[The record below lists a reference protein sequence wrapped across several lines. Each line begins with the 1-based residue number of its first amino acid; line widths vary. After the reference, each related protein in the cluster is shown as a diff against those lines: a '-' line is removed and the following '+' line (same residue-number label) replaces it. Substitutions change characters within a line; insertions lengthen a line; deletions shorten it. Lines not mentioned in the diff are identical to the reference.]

1 MMENKAYIKERV
13 AQAFRVNIED
23 IIIVKRLLGGLSHFT
38 YHIQLFNEDFTFRV
52 VGKGGNLF
60 VDRLLELENLKK
72 IEPLLLNTETV
83 YFDLETGEK
92 ASRFVDGIDLTEINA
107 NLYLEEIA
115 KVLKTLHESE
125 IEPANDYGHIDRL
138 SLYESYT
145 NIRSDEYIKL
155 KTYWVDRYQKK
166 HAQQKKV
173 FCHND
178 AQRANMVLSGKKL
191 YLLDWEYAGLNEF
204 YYDIASYGNIEFS
217 DALKLLDVYL
227 GRKATQKEQN
237 RVKFYR
243 MYQALQWHQVALYKE
258 SIGLSLDLGVHFGKL
273 AQKYLL
279 LANQLY
285 EEIKE

>member
-1 MMENKAYIKERV
+1 MENKAYIKERV
-13 AQAFRVNIED
+13 AQAFHVNIED
-23 IIIVKRLLGGLSHFT
+23 VVVIKRLLGGLSHLT
-38 YHIQLFNEDFTFRV
+38 YHVQVFNEDFTFRV
-52 VGKGGNLF
+52 VGKDSNLF
-60 VDRLLELENLKK
+60 ADRLLELENLKK
-72 IEPLLLNTETV
+72 IEPLGINTETV
-83 YFDLETGEK
+83 YFDIKSGEK

-107 NLYLEEIA
+107 NLHLDKIA
-115 KVLKTLHESE
+115 EVLKTLHESN
-125 IEPANDYGHIDRL
+125 IKPANDYGHIDRL

-145 NIRSDEYIKL
+145 NIRSDEYLKL
-155 KTYWVDRYQKK
+155 KTYWIHRYQKK

-178 AQRANMVLSGKKL
+178 AQRANMVLSDSKL

-204 YYDIASYGNIEFS
+204 YYDIASYGNINFT

-227 GRKATQKEQN
+227 NRKATKKEQD

-243 MYQALQWHQVALYKE
+243 MYQALQWHQVALYKD
-258 SIGLSLDLGVHFGKL
+258 SIGLSVDLAVHFGKL
-273 AQKYLL
+273 AKKYLL